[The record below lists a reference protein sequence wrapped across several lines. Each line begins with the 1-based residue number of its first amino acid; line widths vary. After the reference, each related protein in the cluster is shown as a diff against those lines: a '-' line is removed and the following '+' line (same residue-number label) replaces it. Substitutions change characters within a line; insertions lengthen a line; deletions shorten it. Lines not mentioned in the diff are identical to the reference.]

1 MRPFIC
7 TAIIALPLLA
17 LTACSGVEMKPG
29 DKARNSRGIK
39 QGPGMLTGADGEF
52 VIFRVEN
59 EATAEENAEGDG
71 DWKELSDPKGEGSGT
86 KE

>member
-7 TAIIALPLLA
+7 MAIIALPLLA

-29 DKARNSRGIK
+29 DKARNAREIRE
-39 QGPGMLTGADGEF
+39 GPGMLTGSDGEF

-59 EATAEENAEGDG
+59 GTTAEENAEGNG
-71 DWKELSDPKGEGSGT
+71 EWKELSEPKGEGSGAT
-86 KE
+86 E